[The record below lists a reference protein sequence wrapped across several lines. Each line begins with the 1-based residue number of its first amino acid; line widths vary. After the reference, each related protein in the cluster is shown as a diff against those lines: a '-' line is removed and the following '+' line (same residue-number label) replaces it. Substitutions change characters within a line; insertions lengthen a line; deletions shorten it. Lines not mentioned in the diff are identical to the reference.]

1 MKDGPA
7 SPAGPFL
14 PPRPRPSVRTS
25 NPALKEDVWR
35 RADAIPAGEPM
46 TIAGTTTKSLVLV
59 ILTIFA
65 AAFTWN
71 AVLAGNTGIV
81 MPALLVGGL
90 GGFIVAMVTIF
101 KPRFAPATA
110 PLYAVLEGLLLGA
123 ISALYQATYA
133 GLPAM
138 AVGLTTL
145 TFLVML
151 FLYRTRIV
159 QVTARFRFVI
169 TAAMGGILLFYLA
182 SIVLGFFG
190 IRLPLI
196 HDAGPLGIAFSV
208 VVVGVAAFSLLLD
221 FDMIE
226 KGAQAR
232 APKYMEWYGAFSV
245 LVGLVWLYLEMLRLL
260 GKLRR

>member
-1 MKDGPA
+1 M
-7 SPAGPFL
+7 
-14 PPRPRPSVRTS
+14 RTS
-25 NPALKEDVWR
+25 NPALREGIWR
-35 RADAIPAGEPM
+35 RADALAAGEPM
-46 TIAGTTTKSLVLV
+46 SIAGTATKSLVLV
-59 ILTIFA
+59 LLTIFA
-65 AAFTWN
+65 AAFTWR
-71 AVLAGNTGIV
+71 AVLAGNTGII

-90 GGFIVAMVTIF
+90 GGFVVALVTIF
-101 KPRFAPATA
+101 KPRVAPVTA
-110 PLYAVLEGLLLGA
+110 PLYAVLEGLILGA

-145 TFLVML
+145 TFLAML
-151 FLYRTRIV
+151 VLYLTRIV
-159 QVTARFRFVI
+159 RVTERFRIVI
-169 TAAMGGILLFYLA
+169 TAAIGGIMLFYLA
-182 SIVLGFFG
+182 SFILGFFG

-226 KGAQAR
+226 QGTRAR

-260 GKLRR
+260 SKLRR

>member
-1 MKDGPA
+1 M
-7 SPAGPFL
+7 
-14 PPRPRPSVRTS
+14 RTS
-25 NPALKEDVWR
+25 NPALKEGVWR
-35 RADAIPAGEPM
+35 RADALAAGEPM
-46 TIAGTTTKSLVLV
+46 TVAGTTTKSFVLVLLSFGLVLV
-59 ILTIFA
+59 AT
-65 AAFTWN
+65 
-71 AVLAGNTGIV
+71 VL
-81 MPALLVGGL
+81 L
-90 GGFIVAMVTIF
+90 F
-101 KPRFAPATA
+101 KPRFAPTTA

-138 AVGLTTL
+138 AVGLTAL

-159 QVTARFRFVI
+159 RVTERFRMVI
-169 TAAMGGILLFYLA
+169 VAAMGGIFLFYLA
-182 SIVLGFFG
+182 SFVLGFFG

-196 HDAGPLGIAFSV
+196 HDAGPLGIGFSV

-226 KGAQAR
+226 DGVRSR

-245 LVGLVWLYLEMLRLL
+245 LIGLIWLYLELLRLL
-260 GKLRR
+260 SKLRR